1 MPSRLLKWSAIAFL
15 VLLLNT
21 AYIAAFASA
30 TVFYMGNILIA
41 KNQQF
46 RKSTA
51 PALWLFLLAFV
62 TAAYLVA
69 AGNIREHRW
78 AWWAHIATAAIG
90 VAALIPYAWK
100 QPRFRPAFQVALAIL
115 VLFPLSISLY
125 RRLSPNPNDRIRNP
139 HTVPASMDGEGADPT
154 LRSSLLRRKPM

>member
-30 TVFYMGNILIA
+30 TLFYMGNVLIHLALGAALSIAVVILIA

-100 QPRFRPAFQVALAIL
+100 QPRFRPA
-115 VLFPLSISLY
+115 
-125 RRLSPNPNDRIRNP
+125 
-139 HTVPASMDGEGADPT
+139 
-154 LRSSLLRRKPM
+154 